1 MLYRLK
7 PYVRLDTA
15 LTAVILI
22 GFVGV
27 GYLFVS
33 VSNALDESTDL
44 AEQRATAEVD
54 LQAQKAQTA
63 AVVAESARKQQTLVR
78 RREQSQADREA
89 ASVSS
94 LTSFREAEAL
104 GKQLVDYAVGNN
116 LDIVGSQSARS
127 VTTIGGIEFP
137 AFTYSF
143 EARGSTGALIG
154 LLGLADDT
162 PTTRIE
168 TLELTREPGQP
179 DIWNMKLGLLV
190 PYGEG

>member
-1 MLYRLK
+1 MLYRIK
-7 PYVRLDTA
+7 PYIRLDTA

-27 GYLFVS
+27 GYLFTS
-33 VSNALDESTDL
+33 VSNALNESTDL
-44 AEQRATAEVD
+44 GEQQARAELD

-63 AVVAESARKQQTLVR
+63 TVIAESARKQQELVR
-78 RREQSQADREA
+78 RRAQSQADRQA

-94 LTSFREAEAL
+94 LTSFSQAEAL
-104 GKQLVDYAVGNN
+104 GKQLVDYAVGNG
-116 LDIVGSQSARS
+116 LDIVGSQSARGVAS
-127 VTTIGGIEFP
+127 IGGIEFP
-137 AFTYSF
+137 TFTYSF
-143 EARGSTGALIG
+143 EARGSTGALTG

-168 TLELTREPGQP
+168 ILELTRESGEA
-179 DIWNMKLGLLV
+179 DVWNMKLGLLV